1 MDTQLRL
8 TYDVLYY
15 VHRKDCGGRGNMAI
29 ISEQSSP
36 KLFDLYTYDQILTA
50 CKNLEKQR
58 CFDVAAGSNQV
69 ICLNPVYEDI
79 CEQVLTEL
87 SIRLRQ

>member
-29 ISEQSSP
+29 ISEQSSRISGLQLRGNLP
-36 KLFDLYTYDQILTA
+36 CMPPA
-50 CKNLEKQR
+50 CR
-58 CFDVAAGSNQV
+58 
-69 ICLNPVYEDI
+69 
-79 CEQVLTEL
+79 
-87 SIRLRQ
+87 